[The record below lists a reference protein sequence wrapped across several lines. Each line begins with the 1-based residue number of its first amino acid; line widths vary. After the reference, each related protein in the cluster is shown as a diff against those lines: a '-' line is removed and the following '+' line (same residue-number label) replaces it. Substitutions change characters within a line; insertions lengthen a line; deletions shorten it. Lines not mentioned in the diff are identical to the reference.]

1 MTHVA
6 QDEYAIGYASLASVV
21 ENADSVKGLTYDG
34 VEATEENVVNGTYK
48 LARSDMT
55 ENERIMVN
63 AFLAYMDSFEG
74 MSIIASNDG
83 ILMDDITT
91 APKWSDLVN
100 TNEDVKAALAL
111 SEQGTKVTINLG
123 GSTSV
128 EKIAEALTKAF
139 KELVS
144 GFNPNHNHT
153 GSGDA
158 YKRTQGSEKDGENK
172 LHIGFLSREIK
183 LTSDEPA
190 AEGTYGFICKDGIVA
205 IVNPA
210 NMINDANADLLV
222 KIFKG
227 EITTWAEL

>member
-1 MTHVA
+1 
-6 QDEYAIGYASLASVV
+6 
-21 ENADSVKGLTYDG
+21 
-34 VEATEENVVNGTYK
+34 
-48 LARSDMT
+48 
-55 ENERIMVN
+55 
-63 AFLAYMDSFEG
+63 

-128 EKIAEALTKAF
+128 KKIAEALTKAF

-158 YKRTQGSEKDGENK
+158 YKRTQGS
-172 LHIGFLSREIK
+172 
-183 LTSDEPA
+183 A

-210 NMINDANADLLV
+210 NVMINDANADLLV